1 MKKLK
6 IILSVFII
14 ILLGIGAK
22 FYIKTDNVSKENEI
36 KNEIINSTII
46 EVAKEEI
53 LNEVENTLVKPEEQ
67 KNTQNIIENKV
78 ISEKKI
84 DKKEV
89 QKSGAVIQKEQVIE
103 TVQEVSIPIVEN
115 TNKEIIENN
124 PVKKE
129 EIQETVKPEVP
140 KEEPKEVPKQEQVIP
155 ETKSEINI
163 PQTEPLKEEYRYNDA
178 MTQQII
184 SIINNN
190 PSQFMITDGY
200 TVVVDSSIIPLTNQF
215 TFTEERVKN
224 KILYKAGTIKVYAQ
238 DYYVGG
244 QYLFTEC
251 YIM

>member
-1 MKKLK
+1 MKKIK
-6 IILSVFII
+6 IIFSVFII
-14 ILLGIGAK
+14 ISLGIGAK
-22 FYIKTDNVSKENEI
+22 FYLKTDNVSKGKDET

-84 DKKEV
+84 EKKEV
-89 QKSGAVIQKEQVIE
+89 QKSGEVIQKEQVIE
-103 TVQEVSIPIVEN
+103 TVQEVSIPVVEN

-140 KEEPKEVPKQEQVIP
+140 KEEPKQEPVKS
-155 ETKSEINI
+155 ETKPEVNI
-163 PQTEPLKEEYRYNDA
+163 PQPEPPKEEYRYNEA

-190 PSQFMITDGY
+190 PSQFMLTDGY

>member
-1 MKKLK
+1 MKKIK

-14 ILLGIGAK
+14 ISLGIGAK
-22 FYIKTDNVSKENEI
+22 FYLKTDNVSKGKNET

-84 DKKEV
+84 EKREV
-89 QKSGAVIQKEQVIE
+89 QKSGEVIQKEQVIE
-103 TVQEVSIPIVEN
+103 TVQEVSIPVVEN

-140 KEEPKEVPKQEQVIP
+140 KEEPKQEPVKS
-155 ETKSEINI
+155 ETKPEVDI
-163 PQTEPLKEEYRYNDA
+163 PQPEPPKEEYRYNEA

-184 SIINNN
+184 SIINSN
-190 PSQFMITDGY
+190 PSQFMLTDGY

>member
-14 ILLGIGAK
+14 ILLGVGASFCLK
-22 FYIKTDNVSKENEI
+22 NEDVSEI
-36 KNEIINSTII
+36 KKDESNNEIINSTII
-46 EVAKEEI
+46 EVAKEEP
-53 LNEVENTLVKPEEQ
+53 LNEVENTLFITEEQ

-78 ISEKKI
+78 ISETKPV
-84 DKKEV
+84 KKEV
-89 QKSGAVIQKEQVIE
+89 AKKTEVVIPEEKVIE
-103 TVQEVSIPIVEN
+103 TVQEVSIPVVEN

-129 EIQETVKPEVP
+129 EKKETVKPEVP
-140 KEEPKEVPKQEQVIP
+140 KEEPKQEPVIP
-155 ETKSEINI
+155 ETKPEVNVPAVQPPS
-163 PQTEPLKEEYRYNDA
+163 EEYRYNEA

-184 SIINNN
+184 NIINSN
-190 PSQFMITDGY
+190 PSQFMISDGY

>member
-14 ILLGIGAK
+14 ILLGIGAS
-22 FYIKTDNVSKENEI
+22 FYLKTEDVSEI
-36 KNEIINSTII
+36 KKDEINNEIINSTII
-46 EVAKEEI
+46 EVAKEES
-53 LNEVENTLVKPEEQ
+53 LNEVENTLFIKEEQ

-78 ISEKKI
+78 IIETKKV
-84 DKKEV
+84 KKEV
-89 QKSGAVIQKEQVIE
+89 AKTEVVIPEEKVIE
-103 TVQEVSIPIVEN
+103 TVQEVSIPVVEN

-129 EIQETVKPEVP
+129 EKKETVKPEVP
-140 KEEPKEVPKQEQVIP
+140 KEEPKQEPVIP
-155 ETKSEINI
+155 ETKPEVNVPAVQPPS
-163 PQTEPLKEEYRYNDA
+163 EEYRYNEA
-178 MTQQII
+178 MTQQMIN
-184 SIINNN
+184 IINSN

>member
-14 ILLGIGAK
+14 ILLGVGAN
-22 FYIKTDNVSKENEI
+22 FYLKTENVSKAKKEI
-36 KNEIINSTII
+36 NNEIINSTII
-46 EVAKEEI
+46 EVAKDES
-53 LNEVENTLVKPEEQ
+53 LNEVENTLFITEEQ

-78 ISEKKI
+78 ISETKPV
-84 DKKEV
+84 KKEV
-89 QKSGAVIQKEQVIE
+89 AKKTEVVIPEEKVIE
-103 TVQEVSIPIVEN
+103 TVQEVSIPVVEN

-129 EIQETVKPEVP
+129 EKKETVKPEVP
-140 KEEPKEVPKQEQVIP
+140 KEEPKQEPVIP
-155 ETKSEINI
+155 ETKPEVNVPVVQPPS
-163 PQTEPLKEEYRYNDA
+163 EEYRYNEA

-184 SIINNN
+184 NIINSN
-190 PSQFMITDGY
+190 PSQFMISDGY

>member
-14 ILLGIGAK
+14 ILLGVGAN
-22 FYIKTDNVSKENEI
+22 FYLKTENVSKAKKEI
-36 KNEIINSTII
+36 NNEIINSTII
-46 EVAKEEI
+46 EVAKDES
-53 LNEVENTLVKPEEQ
+53 LNEVENTLFITEEQ

-78 ISEKKI
+78 ISETKPV
-84 DKKEV
+84 KKEV
-89 QKSGAVIQKEQVIE
+89 AKKTEVVIPEEKVIE
-103 TVQEVSIPIVEN
+103 TVQEVSIPVVEN

-129 EIQETVKPEVP
+129 EKKETVKPEVP
-140 KEEPKEVPKQEQVIP
+140 KEEPKQEPVIP
-155 ETKSEINI
+155 ETKPEVNVPAVQPPS
-163 PQTEPLKEEYRYNDA
+163 EEYRYNEA

-184 SIINNN
+184 NIINSN
-190 PSQFMITDGY
+190 PSQFMISDGY

>member
-1 MKKLK
+1 MKKIK
-6 IILSVFII
+6 IIFSVFII
-14 ILLGIGAK
+14 ISLGIGAK
-22 FYIKTDNVSKENEI
+22 LYLKTDNVSKGKNET

-84 DKKEV
+84 EKREV
-89 QKSGAVIQKEQVIE
+89 QKSGEVIQKEQVIE
-103 TVQEVSIPIVEN
+103 TVQEVSIPVVEN

-140 KEEPKEVPKQEQVIP
+140 KEEPKQEPVKS
-155 ETKSEINI
+155 ETKPEVNI
-163 PQTEPLKEEYRYNDA
+163 PQPEPPKEEYRYNEA

-184 SIINNN
+184 SIINSN
-190 PSQFMITDGY
+190 PSQFMLTDGY

>member
-14 ILLGIGAK
+14 ILLGIGAS
-22 FYIKTDNVSKENEI
+22 FYLKTDNVSETEKEI
-36 KNEIINSTII
+36 SNEIINSTII
-46 EVAKEEI
+46 EVAKDES
-53 LNEVENTLVKPEEQ
+53 LNEVENTLFITEEQ

-78 ISEKKI
+78 ISETKPV
-84 DKKEV
+84 KKEV
-89 QKSGAVIQKEQVIE
+89 AKKTEEVIPEEKVIE
-103 TVQEVSIPIVEN
+103 TVQEVSIPVVEN

-129 EIQETVKPEVP
+129 EKKETVKPEVP
-140 KEEPKEVPKQEQVIP
+140 KEEPKQEPVIP
-155 ETKSEINI
+155 ETKPEVNVPAVQPPS
-163 PQTEPLKEEYRYNDA
+163 EEYRYNEA
-178 MTQQII
+178 MTQQMIN
-184 SIINNN
+184 IINSN
-190 PSQFMITDGY
+190 PSQYMISDGY

>member
-14 ILLGIGAK
+14 ISLGIGAK
-22 FYIKTDNVSKENEI
+22 FYLKTDNVSKEKNET

-84 DKKEV
+84 EKKEV
-89 QKSGAVIQKEQVIE
+89 QKTGEVIQKEQVIE
-103 TVQEVSIPIVEN
+103 TVQEVSIPVVEN

-140 KEEPKEVPKQEQVIP
+140 KEEPKQEPVKS
-155 ETKSEINI
+155 ETKPEVNI
-163 PQTEPLKEEYRYNDA
+163 PQPEPPKEEYRYNEA

-184 SIINNN
+184 SIINSN
-190 PSQFMITDGY
+190 PSQFMLTDGY

>member
-1 MKKLK
+1 MKKIK

-14 ILLGIGAK
+14 ISLGIGAK
-22 FYIKTDNVSKENEI
+22 FYLKTDNVSKEKNET

-84 DKKEV
+84 EKREV
-89 QKSGAVIQKEQVIE
+89 QKSGEVIQKEQVIE
-103 TVQEVSIPIVEN
+103 TVQEVSIPVVEN

-129 EIQETVKPEVP
+129 KIQETVKPEVS
-140 KEEPKEVPKQEQVIP
+140 KEEPKQEPIKP
-155 ETKSEINI
+155 ETKPEVNI
-163 PQTEPLKEEYRYNDA
+163 PQPEASKEEYRYNEA

-184 SIINNN
+184 SIINSN
-190 PSQFMITDGY
+190 PSQFMLTDGY

>member
-1 MKKLK
+1 MKKIK

-14 ILLGIGAK
+14 ISLGIGAK
-22 FYIKTDNVSKENEI
+22 FYLKTDNVSKEKNET
-36 KNEIINSTII
+36 KNEIINSTNI

-84 DKKEV
+84 EKKGV
-89 QKSGAVIQKEQVIE
+89 QKSGEVIQKEQVIE
-103 TVQEVSIPIVEN
+103 TVQEVSIPVVEN

-140 KEEPKEVPKQEQVIP
+140 KEEPKQEPIKP
-155 ETKSEINI
+155 ETKPEVNI
-163 PQTEPLKEEYRYNDA
+163 PQPEPPKEEYRYNEA

-190 PSQFMITDGY
+190 PSQFMLTDGY

>member
-14 ILLGIGAK
+14 ILLGIGTNR
-22 FYIKTDNVSKENEI
+22 YIKNTSISEPKNEI
-36 KNEIINSTII
+36 SNEIINSTII
-46 EVAKEEI
+46 ETAKEETKT
-53 LNEVENTLVKPEEQ
+53 EVENTSVNIEKQ

-78 ISEKKI
+78 ISEKKQV
-84 DKKEV
+84 KKEV
-89 QKSGAVIQKEQVIE
+89 AKTEVVIPEEMVIE

-124 PVKKE
+124 PVEKE
-129 EIQETVKPEVP
+129 EIKETVQPEIP
-140 KEEPKEVPKQEQVIP
+140 KEEPKQEPGIPKTKPEVNVHAQQPP
-155 ETKSEINI
+155 T
-163 PQTEPLKEEYRYNDA
+163 EEYRYNDA
-178 MTQQII
+178 MTQQMI
-184 SIINNN
+184 SIINSN
-190 PSQFMITDGY
+190 PSQFMISDGY
-200 TVVVDSSIIPLTNQF
+200 SVVVDGSIVTLTNQF

>member
-1 MKKLK
+1 MKKIK

-14 ILLGIGAK
+14 ISLGIGAK
-22 FYIKTDNVSKENEI
+22 FYLKTDNVSKGKNET

-84 DKKEV
+84 EKREV
-89 QKSGAVIQKEQVIE
+89 QKSGEVIQKEQVIE
-103 TVQEVSIPIVEN
+103 TVQEVSIPVVEN

-140 KEEPKEVPKQEQVIP
+140 KEEPKQEPVKS
-155 ETKSEINI
+155 ETKPEVNI
-163 PQTEPLKEEYRYNDA
+163 PQPEPPKEEYRYNEA

-184 SIINNN
+184 SIINSN
-190 PSQFMITDGY
+190 PSQFMLTDGY

>member
-14 ILLGIGAK
+14 ILLGIGAS
-22 FYIKTDNVSKENEI
+22 FYLKTDNVSETEKEI
-36 KNEIINSTII
+36 SNEIINSTII
-46 EVAKEEI
+46 EVAKEEF
-53 LNEVENTLVKPEEQ
+53 LNEVENTSFIAEEQ

-78 ISEKKI
+78 ISETKKV
-84 DKKEV
+84 KKEV
-89 QKSGAVIQKEQVIE
+89 AKTEVVIPEEKVIE

-115 TNKEIIENN
+115 TNKEIIEYN

-129 EIQETVKPEVP
+129 ENKKTVKPEVP
-140 KEEPKEVPKQEQVIP
+140 KEEPKQEPVIP
-155 ETKSEINI
+155 VAKPEVNVPAVQPPS
-163 PQTEPLKEEYRYNDA
+163 EEYRYNEA
-178 MTQQII
+178 MTQQMIN
-184 SIINNN
+184 IINSN

>member
-1 MKKLK
+1 MKKIK

-14 ILLGIGAK
+14 ISLGIGAK
-22 FYIKTDNVSKENEI
+22 FYLKTDNVSKRKNETM
-36 KNEIINSTII
+36 NEIINSTII

-84 DKKEV
+84 EKREV
-89 QKSGAVIQKEQVIE
+89 QKSGEVIQKEQVIE
-103 TVQEVSIPIVEN
+103 TVQEVSIPVVEN

-129 EIQETVKPEVP
+129 EIQENVKPEVP
-140 KEEPKEVPKQEQVIP
+140 KEEPKQEPVKS
-155 ETKSEINI
+155 ETKPEVNI
-163 PQTEPLKEEYRYNDA
+163 PQPEPPKEEYRYNEA

-184 SIINNN
+184 SIINSN
-190 PSQFMITDGY
+190 PSQFMLTDGY
-200 TVVVDSSIIPLTNQF
+200 TVVVDSSIISLTNQF

>member
-1 MKKLK
+1 MKKIK

-14 ILLGIGAK
+14 ISLGIGAK
-22 FYIKTDNVSKENEI
+22 FYLKTDNVSKEKNET

-84 DKKEV
+84 EKREV
-89 QKSGAVIQKEQVIE
+89 QKSGEVIQKEQVIE
-103 TVQEVSIPIVEN
+103 TVQEVSIPVVEN

-140 KEEPKEVPKQEQVIP
+140 KEEPKQEPVKS
-155 ETKSEINI
+155 ETKPEVNI
-163 PQTEPLKEEYRYNDA
+163 PQPEPPKEEYRYNEA

-184 SIINNN
+184 SIINSN
-190 PSQFMITDGY
+190 PSQFMLTDGY

>member
-14 ILLGIGAK
+14 ILLGVGAN
-22 FYIKTDNVSKENEI
+22 FYLKTENVSEAKKEIN
-36 KNEIINSTII
+36 NEIINSTII
-46 EVAKEEI
+46 EVAKEES
-53 LNEVENTLVKPEEQ
+53 LNEVENTLFITEEQ

-78 ISEKKI
+78 ISETKPV
-84 DKKEV
+84 KKEV
-89 QKSGAVIQKEQVIE
+89 AKKTEVVIPEEKVIE
-103 TVQEVSIPIVEN
+103 TVQEVSIPVVEN

-124 PVKKE
+124 SVKKE
-129 EIQETVKPEVP
+129 EKKETVKPEVP
-140 KEEPKEVPKQEQVIP
+140 KEEPKQEPVIP
-155 ETKSEINI
+155 ETKPEVNVPAVQPPS
-163 PQTEPLKEEYRYNDA
+163 EEYRYNEA

-184 SIINNN
+184 NIINSN
-190 PSQFMITDGY
+190 PSQFMISDGY